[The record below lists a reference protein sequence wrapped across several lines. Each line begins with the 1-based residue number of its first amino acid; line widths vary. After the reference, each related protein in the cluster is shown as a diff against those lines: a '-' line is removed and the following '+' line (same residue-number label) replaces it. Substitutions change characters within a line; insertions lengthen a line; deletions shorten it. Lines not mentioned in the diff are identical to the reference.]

1 MFSTQVEALSA
12 VVNRPLF
19 VLARLRQLAQVRCY
33 LATLLPCYPTTLL
46 PHDLATSRPHDRT
59 TLLLPQASAVV
70 GTTEKERE
78 VMHKSVGVLGDCVS
92 ILPHTLAL
100 TLTLSTDPLTLSTD
114 PLTLA
119 RTRTRTPHQVS
130 ICERIYN
137 TPSMQRARTPD

>member
-1 MFSTQVEALSA
+1 M
-12 VVNRPLF
+12 
-19 VLARLRQLAQVRCY
+19 
-33 LATLLPCYPTTLL
+33 LPCYLLPYCIHPYYTLLAYDLTTLL
-46 PHDLATSRPHDRT
+46 PHDLTTSPPYHLTTSLPYYSTSPLRHRT
-59 TLLLPQASAVV
+59 ASQASAVV

-78 VMHKSVGVLGDCVS
+78 VMHKSVGVLGDCVR

>member
-1 MFSTQVEALSA
+1 MCSA
-12 VVNRPLF
+12 AVGPWR
-19 VLARLRQLAQVRCY
+19 
-33 LATLLPCYPTTLL
+33 
-46 PHDLATSRPHDRT
+46 
-59 TLLLPQASAVV
+59 QASAVV

-78 VMHKSVGVLGDCVS
+78 VMHKSVGVLGDCVR

-114 PLTLA
+114 PLTLTRA
-119 RTRTRTPHQVS
+119 PAPTRTRTQVS